1 MVTNVIAIANQK
13 GGAGKTTTAVNL
25 GIGLARSGKRVLLCA
40 PNGIINLRTGEL
52 LSHDKEKLITK
63 ITNTEYTDKIDHPLW
78 DKFLDDIF
86 NGDKELIRYIQKAI
100 GYSLTGSVK
109 EQCMF
114 FCYGE
119 GNNGKSTFLDVISNM
134 LGDYV
139 SNIQA
144 KSLIVKSNSGSS
156 SSEDIARLKGAR
168 FVTSSESNEGAR
180 LDESLI
186 KQLTGGDKV
195 TASRKY
201 EHEFEFYPE
210 FKIWMSTNHK
220 PIIRGTDTGIW
231 RRVRLIPF
239 TVNIPPDK
247 IDKNLKYKLE
257 QELPGIMKWA
267 VDGCL
272 MWQREGLKQ
281 PVAVAA
287 ATAEY
292 RSEMDTID
300 TFINDCCIIG
310 NDYTEKAQSLFE
322 SYLEWARKHNE
333 YEKSSTMFG
342 REIAKKFEKKH
353 TMQGTMY
360 SGITL
365 RENCKPWDGVRIG

>member
-1 MVTNVIAIANQK
+1 
-13 GGAGKTTTAVNL
+13 
-25 GIGLARSGKRVLLCA
+25 
-40 PNGIINLRTGEL
+40 
-52 LSHDKEKLITK
+52 
-63 ITNTEYTDKIDHPLW
+63 
-78 DKFLDDIF
+78 
-86 NGDKELIRYIQKAI
+86 
-100 GYSLTGSVK
+100 
-109 EQCMF
+109 
-114 FCYGE
+114 
-119 GNNGKSTFLDVISNM
+119 M

-239 TVNIPPDK
+239 TINIPPDK

-272 MWQREGLKQ
+272 LWQREGLKQ
-281 PVAVAA
+281 PLVVQL

-292 RSEMDTID
+292 RSEMDSVGA
-300 TFINDCCIIG
+300 FINDCCSVG
-310 NDYTEKAQSLFE
+310 SGYFEKAQSLFQA
-322 SYLEWARKHNE
+322 YLEWARKNNE
-333 YEKSSTMFG
+333 HEMTSMKFWG
-342 REIAKKFEKKH
+342 EIGKRFEKQH
-353 TMQGTMY
+353 TKNGNIY
-360 SGITL
+360 NGIVL
-365 RENCKPWDGVRIG
+365 NENFQPYGIKIG